1 MENLGKIVGI
11 EGNNASI
18 KLGVSLLNMNNII
31 NLYVYITDSD
41 KKVVGEITDVKEDIL
56 IVHMLGEMKNDKFV
70 FGMAKKPS
78 FNSTVELVPE
88 ADVVKIIGMNNFNE
102 RDYLYIGESPIYDKI
117 PLGVNINSFFS
128 NHFAI
133 FGNTGSGKSCGVARL
148 MQNLLNKNDVV
159 AFRANIMIF
168 DAYGEYHSAFSNLH
182 EKNPELNF
190 KAYTTDTRS
199 KGNILKVPLWLLG
212 VDDIALLLDAD
223 KSSQLPI
230 IEKALKLVTIFG
242 RDESMVIKHK
252 NDIIARALLDI
263 LASGKNPSQ
272 IRDQIFSVLTHYHT
286 KDIALDAPVHQP
298 GYTRPLKQCLL
309 IDSSGKIRDMELLT
323 KFIESFTADNLELF
337 LPDGSF
343 KYGLKELYEAMDF
356 ALISEG
362 VLKSE
367 KVYNEYNVLK
377 VRLQSLITGSYS
389 TYFDVT
395 QDFNLTS
402 YIKWLLTADN
412 GAKAQVINFNI
423 NYVDDRFAKA
433 LCKIFSRMIF
443 EFAKNLPQRG
453 SIPFHII
460 LEEAHRYV
468 QNDNDVNIIGYNIF
482 DRITKEGRKYGV
494 MLGLITQRP
503 SELSTTAI
511 SQCNNFLTFKMQH
524 PADVDYIKQMVPNVT
539 EEVIKSIKILQ
550 PGSCIAFGLGFK
562 IPLQIKLKMP
572 DPEPSSNSVDISAT
586 WFIDRKK
593 KTV

>member
-1 MENLGKIVGI
+1 MNNLGKIIGI
-11 EGNNASI
+11 EGTNAFV
-18 KLGVSLLNMNNII
+18 KLETSLLDFDNII
-31 NLYVYITDSD
+31 NLYVYIVDSD
-41 KKVVGEITDVKEDIL
+41 KKIVGEITDAKDDIL
-56 IVHMLGEMKNDKFV
+56 TVSLLGEMKDKWFV
-70 FGMAKKPS
+70 FGVAKKPS
-78 FNSTVELVPE
+78 FKATITLVPNDE
-88 ADVVKIIGMNNFNE
+88 VKYIIGMSDYNE
-102 RDYLYIGESPIYDKI
+102 KDYLYIGESPIYKEI

-148 MQNLLNKNDVV
+148 LQNLFHKKDVV
-159 AFRANIMIF
+159 AYRSNIIIF
-168 DAYGEYHSAFSNLH
+168 DAYGEYHNAFSNLH
-182 EKNPELNF
+182 QLRPELNF
-190 KAYTTDTRS
+190 KAFTTDTKT
-199 KGNILKVPLWLLG
+199 KGNILKIPLWLLS
-212 VDDIALLLDAD
+212 VDDIALLLEAD

-242 RDESMVIKHK
+242 RDEELVIKHK

-286 KDIALDAPVHQP
+286 KDISLEAPVHQP

-309 IDSSGKIRDMELLT
+309 IDASGKIRDMELLT
-323 KFIESFTADNLELF
+323 NFIESFTQENLELF

-362 VLKSE
+362 ILKSE

-377 VRLQSLITGSYS
+377 VRLQSLMTGNYS
-389 TYFDVT
+389 VYFDV
-395 QDFNLTS
+395 QEDFNLPS

-412 GAKAQVINFNI
+412 GGKSQIVNFNI
-423 NYVDDRFAKA
+423 NYVDDRFAKSVT
-433 LCKIFSRMIF
+433 KIFSRMIF
-443 EFAKNLPQRG
+443 EFSKNLGQRG

-468 QNDNDVNIIGYNIF
+468 QNDNDVNVIGYNIF

-503 SELSTTAI
+503 SELSTTAV
-511 SQCNNFLTFKMQH
+511 SQCNNFLSFKLQH
-524 PADVDYIKQMVPNVT
+524 PQDVDYIKSMVPNVT
-539 EEVIKSIKILQ
+539 TEVVKQIKTLQ
-550 PGSCIAFGLGFK
+550 PGTCVAFGLGFK
-562 IPLQIKLKMP
+562 IPIQIQLKMP
-572 DPEPSSNSVDISAT
+572 DPEPSSSSVDISNT
-586 WFIDRKK
+586 WF
-593 KTV
+593 TN